1 MEERKLSTLAR
12 FAGGTL
18 WGEDRVI
25 RRISLDSRDVE
36 GDCLFIAVKGERTDG
51 HKYLRSALENGAAA
65 VMVHEDIGAFP
76 LPALRVEN
84 TEQALLRMAAGYR
97 DGFDLRV
104 VAVTGSVGKTTTKD
118 MTAAVLG
125 ARYRTLK
132 TAGNQNNQF
141 GMPQTLLRLA
151 GDTQAAV
158 IEMGMTGL
166 HEIEP
171 LSRAAKPD
179 TAIITNVGVS
189 HLEQLGTRENIRR
202 AKLEVLCGLK
212 PEGALVLNGD
222 NDLLAEVGIETWPHI
237 LRCSLRDP
245 RADFFAADY
254 RDDGREISFVLA
266 HGGERVPVRLPL
278 SGDHHVM
285 DALLALAAGSCQG
298 VSLEEGAA
306 ALAELHPSGLRQK
319 LLEVRGIQVVADCYN
334 ANPDSMRASLLAFAK
349 LPARGKRI
357 AVLGDMLELGRIAEE
372 SHREAGRLCAET
384 GVGLL
389 LCMGEESRRMAEE
402 AAKHGLDAR
411 HFTDGEELVKT
422 LREEAKAGDAVLFKA
437 SHGMEFEKLIEAFQG
452 E

>member
-1 MEERKLSTLAR
+1 MEEQRLSTLAR
-12 FAGGTL
+12 LAGGTL
-18 WGEDRVI
+18 LGGDRTI

-36 GDCLFIAVKGERTDG
+36 GDCLFLAVKGENTDG
-51 HKYLRSALENGAAA
+51 HKYLQGAAENGAAA
-65 VMVHEDIGAFP
+65 VMVHQDIGAFP
-76 LPALRVEN
+76 LPVIRVDN

-97 DGFDLRV
+97 DGFTLPV

-118 MTAAVLG
+118 MAAAVLG
-125 ARYRTLK
+125 AKYNTLK

-151 GDTQAAV
+151 KDTQAAV

-171 LSRAAKPD
+171 LSLAAKPD

-202 AKLEVLCGLK
+202 AKLEVLCGLR
-212 PEGALVLNGD
+212 PRGALVLNGD
-222 NDLLAEVGIETWPHI
+222 NDMLAAVGEETWPHI

-245 RADFFAADY
+245 RADFFAADCK
-254 RDDGREISFVLA
+254 DDGRALSFILV
-266 HGGERVPVRLPL
+266 HGGENVPVVLPL
-278 SGDHHVM
+278 SGEHHVM
-285 DALLALAAGSCQG
+285 DALLALAAGSCHG
-298 VSLEEGAA
+298 VSLAEGAA
-306 ALAELHPSGLRQK
+306 ALAQLHPSGLRQK
-319 LLEVRGIQVVADCYN
+319 RLEVRGIQLVADCYN

-349 LPARGKRI
+349 LPTQGRRI

-389 LCMGEESRRMAEE
+389 LCLGKESRRMAEE
-402 AAKHGLDAR
+402 AGKHGLDAR
-411 HFTDGEELVKT
+411 HFTGAEELVKT
-422 LREEAKAGDAVLFKA
+422 LRAEAAPGDAVLFKA
-437 SHGMEFEKLIEAFQG
+437 SHSMGFEKLIEQFQ